1 MMNRRFAALLLL
13 TPLLPWTAVQ
23 AAQPPSAPDPAL
35 AAQLGADARG
45 MREYIFVLLKTG
57 PTRVPDGPERD
68 GMFKG
73 HFANMERLAKMGK
86 LVAAGPFTGANGGR
100 GRGAGGNGPG
110 NRQRRVGSG
119 VPAALRV
126 GRAGRTERDPREDR
140 AQVGWRNLVNTPQDG
155 CCHGGRGR
163 L

>member
-1 MMNRRFAALLLL
+1 MKNRLFAALLLL

-23 AAQPPSAPDPAL
+23 AAPPPSAPDPAL

-86 LVAAGPFTGANGGR
+86 LVAAGPFTGGTGWR
-100 GRGAGGNGPG
+100 GMFILA
-110 NRQRRVGSG
+110 
-119 VPAALRV
+119 VPTVAEAEALVATDPVIVKGEMVAEYQPLYASAALV
-126 GRAGRTERDPREDR
+126 ALNGIHEKIAPR
-140 AQVGWRNLVNTPQDG
+140 
-155 CCHGGRGR
+155 
-163 L
+163 